1 MQIAASYKISQRK
14 LGLQNQ
20 KVYVNDKKI
29 HTITMNELQK
39 GNGSENNVHVIGT
52 VYIS

>member
-1 MQIAASYKISQRK
+1 MQNVASYKINQLK
-14 LGLQNQ
+14 LDLQNQ

-39 GNGSENNVHVIGT
+39 R
-52 VYIS
+52 